1 MLDLRRNSKMDD
13 ILEVLL
19 NTAQE
24 MNTTVST
31 EVIEKCYNIEKKFQF
46 ELDRNLPLSEIR
58 NAVNSEIEASSMEE
72 SE

>member
-1 MLDLRRNSKMDD
+1 MDD